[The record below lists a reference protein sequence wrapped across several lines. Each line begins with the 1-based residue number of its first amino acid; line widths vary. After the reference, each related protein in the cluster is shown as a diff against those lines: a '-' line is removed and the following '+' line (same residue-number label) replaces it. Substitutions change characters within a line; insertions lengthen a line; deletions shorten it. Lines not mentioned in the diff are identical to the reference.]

1 MRKLFEFLYRY
12 RAFLFFVF
20 LEVLC
25 GWLIV
30 RNNTYQGVAMLNSSN
45 VVVGNLMATSHQVTE
60 YINLRETNQNLAMEN
75 ARLNGIIRNNL
86 LALERIDLDT
96 TSFRVQGLIP
106 DSLPAIP
113 QRGNIAVNQPGPTRN
128 FRLEQLTSK
137 FNFKVAKVINNSV
150 NRFDNFITID
160 KGLKDGVRPGMGVMS
175 PQGVVGRVRF
185 CSDNFSTVTSVL
197 HSDMSVSS
205 QIKRSKAVGSVRWSG
220 ADPKIASM
228 EYIPRYHSPQVG
240 DTIVTSGYN
249 TIFPENV
256 MVGIIR
262 EVSIGENSTFHSIS
276 LDLST
281 DFSTLT
287 YVYLIDNTLQ
297 QEQDSLQAVTSP
309 NINDR

>member
-20 LEVLC
+20 LEVVC

-45 VVVGNLMATSHQVTE
+45 VVVGSLMSTTHQVTE
-60 YINLRETNQNLAMEN
+60 YVHLRETNQNLAMEN
-75 ARLNGIIRNNL
+75 ARLNSIIRNNL

-96 TSFRVQGLIP
+96 ASMRVQGLIA
-106 DSLPAIP
+106 DTLPAIP
-113 QRGNIAVNQPGPTRN
+113 QKGNIVTTAAQSRN

-150 NRFDNFITID
+150 NRFDNYITID

-175 PQGVVGRVRF
+175 PQGVVGRVRY

-197 HSDMSVSS
+197 HNDMTVSS
-205 QIKRSKAVGSVRWSG
+205 QIKSSKAVGSVRWEGS
-220 ADPKIASM
+220 DPKIASM
-228 EYIPRYHSPQVG
+228 HYIPRYHNPQVG

-256 MVGIIR
+256 MVGVISK
-262 EVSIGENSTFHSIS
+262 VSIGENSTFHTIS

-297 QEQDSLQAVTSP
+297 HEQDSLQAKTSP